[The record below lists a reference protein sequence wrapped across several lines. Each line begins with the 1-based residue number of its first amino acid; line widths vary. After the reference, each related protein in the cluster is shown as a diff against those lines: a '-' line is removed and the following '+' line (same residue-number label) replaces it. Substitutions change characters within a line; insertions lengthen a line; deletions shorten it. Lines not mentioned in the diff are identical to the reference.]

1 MHCFCQLLTYPD
13 TVGSCLAECRFD
25 LITDKGTFDA
35 VGLSEGA
42 AANRQLYTE
51 AAARLLKPGGLL
63 VITSCNSTRQELC
76 EHLCGG
82 KGPPT
87 QLFEYLDHVRTYPT
101 FRFGGCEGSKVCTV
115 AFKRL

>member
-1 MHCFCQLLTYPD
+1 M
-13 TVGSCLAECRFD
+13 GSCLAECRFD

-76 EHLCGG
+76 EHLCCSSVLN
-82 KGPPT
+82 KGSPT
-87 QLFEYLDHVRTYPT
+87 QLFKYLDHVRTYPT